1 MTLYEV
7 GSDDEIMRLF
17 KNANEHF
24 STNGGTLI
32 WINGKL
38 SISKNG
44 WYTYPQDETFYL
56 TERVSI
62 PQKLKLF
69 HGRCLIVMSFTENR
83 YQIGNYGCN
92 FKNYFYCK
100 IKNLEK

>member
-7 GSDDEIMRLF
+7 GSDDEIVRLF

-44 WYTYPQDETFYL
+44 WYTYPQDEIFYL

-62 PQKLKLF
+62 PQKFKLF